1 MIRRLVLGLFA
12 CVAVM
17 TAPLSA
23 QSRVELSGFAGWAFS
38 DGVSGEGVFTQ
49 EGDFYN
55 RIDPKDN
62 GIYGFSAGF
71 LVTPQVELGFLYSL
85 QSTSLILGCDDSG
98 ICSTDDRD
106 LGDFSI
112 STYHGYFAYNFGEE
126 ESPVRPFVLFGLG
139 ATSYGD
145 TSFTSL
151 AGVERT
157 IEGQSQ
163 FSTTLGGG
171 VKFFFNKNVGARVAG
186 RITPTYIKSD
196 AEGYWCDP
204 YWGCYLVGDAQYSN
218 QFELTGG
225 ITFRF

>member
-12 CVAVM
+12 CAVM
-17 TAPLSA
+17 ASPLSA

-38 DGVSGEGVFTQ
+38 DGVSGDGLFA
-49 EGDFYN
+49 GDGNFYN
-55 RIDPKDN
+55 RVDPKDN

-85 QSTSLILGCDDSG
+85 QSTALILGCDDLTL
-98 ICSTDDRD
+98 CSATERD
-106 LGDFSI
+106 LGDFSV

-126 ESPVRPFVLFGLG
+126 ESPIRPFVLFGLG

-145 TSFTSL
+145 VTVNVL
-151 AGVERT
+151 GVDRS
-157 IEGQSQ
+157 IGGDSQ
-163 FSTTLGGG
+163 FSSTLAGG
-171 VKFFFNKNVGARVAG
+171 VKFFFNKNFGARVAA

-218 QFELTGG
+218 QFELSGG